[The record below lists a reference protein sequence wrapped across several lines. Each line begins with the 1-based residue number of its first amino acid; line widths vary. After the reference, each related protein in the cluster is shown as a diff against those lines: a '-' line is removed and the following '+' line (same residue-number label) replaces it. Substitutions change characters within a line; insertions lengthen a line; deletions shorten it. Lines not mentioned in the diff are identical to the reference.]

1 MSAVYSKLNGYTVRP
16 DVVALKLAV
25 DMELFL
31 VTNATVQKSKLQGSH
46 ELITARLLGLYA

>member
-31 VTNATVQKSKLQGSH
+31 VTNANVQKSKLQGSH
-46 ELITARLLGLYA
+46 DLITARLLSL